1 MRRMSGTYGW
11 LEDGVI
17 VWHAPT
23 LTMNPTL
30 PASVIEEA
38 RRLDPVSAATKFDAE
53 WRDDVEGG
61 YLAPLIVEGAVARG
75 VTERPPAW

>member
-1 MRRMSGTYGW
+1 M
-11 LEDGVI
+11 I

-38 RRLDPVSAATKFDAE
+38 RRLDPVSAATEFDAE

-61 YLAPLIVEGAVARG
+61 YLTPLVVEGAVARG

>member
-1 MRRMSGTYGW
+1 MRRMSGTTAGSRMAW
-11 LEDGVI
+11 I

-38 RRLDPVSAATKFDAE
+38 RRLDPVSAATEFDAE

-61 YLAPLIVEGAVARG
+61 YLAPQVVEGAVAPWRH
-75 VTERPPAW
+75 